1 MPLTIIILA
10 AGKGTRMKSEISK
23 LLHPV
28 AGRPM
33 LSWVI
38 EKAESLNPS
47 QIIVVTA
54 PGQEDVAGVAASHTI
69 AIQHEQKGT
78 ADAVKAALPFIQN
91 KVGDVLILLGDEPLL
106 PVSALE
112 QMVSASRPTVMAL
125 RTPHPKGLGRMIE
138 GEDRT
143 LVRIVEEKD
152 ASTAEKEINLCNAG
166 NYCLS
171 YDQLISWLEQIDNKN
186 AQKEYYLTDLPEI
199 AGKEGAAFKI
209 VEVAVD
215 HVWGIN
221 DRAQLAE
228 HETAMQ
234 NELRTNAMA
243 QGVTLIDPQTVY
255 LSWDTKFGRDVT
267 IEPNVFLGPDVT
279 VGDHVTIRAFSHVEG
294 AKIGAHSN
302 IGPFARL
309 RPGSELAENVKI
321 GNFVEFKKARLSK
334 GVKASHLGYIGD
346 ADVGAGTNFSC
357 GAITVNYD
365 GYDKH
370 HTVIGEN
377 VMVGSNVNLIAPIE
391 VGENAFIAA
400 GSTVSNS
407 VPQNSLA
414 LSRSATEIKEGWALT
429 YRDRKEKQYS
439 KSKKEGT

>member
-10 AGKGTRMKSEISK
+10 AGKGTRMKSDLSK

-38 EKAESLNPS
+38 EKAEALNPS

-54 PGQEDVAGVAASHTI
+54 PDQGDVAKVSSPHTI
-69 AIQHEQKGT
+69 AIQREQNGT
-78 ADAVKAALPFIQN
+78 ADAVKAAIPAIQN
-91 KVGDVLILLGDEPLL
+91 KNGNVLILLGDEPLL

-112 QMVSASRPTVMAL
+112 EMVAVGQPTAMAL
-125 RTPHPKGLGRMIE
+125 RTPYPKGLGRIIE
-138 GEDRT
+138 GDDHT
-143 LVRIVEEKD
+143 LLRIVEEKD
-152 ASTAEKEINLCNAG
+152 ANDDEKQINLCNAG

-171 YDQLISWLEQIDNKN
+171 YNQLVMWLGQINNQN

-199 AGKEGAAFKI
+199 AQKESSSFKI
-209 VEVAVD
+209 VEVAVE

-228 HETAMQ
+228 HEAAMQ
-234 NELRTNAMA
+234 NELRLKAMA
-243 QGVTLIDPQTVY
+243 QGVTFIDPQTVY

-267 IEPNVFLGPDVT
+267 IEPNVFFGPDVT
-279 VGDHVTIRAFSHVEG
+279 VDDHVTIRAFSHIEG
-294 AKIGAHSN
+294 ATIGSHSA

-309 RPGSELAENVKI
+309 RPGSELDENVKI
-321 GNFVEFKKARLSK
+321 GNFVEIKKARLGK

-365 GYDKH
+365 GYTKH
-370 HTVIGEN
+370 QTVIGEN
-377 VMVGSNVNLIAPIE
+377 VMVGSNVNLIAPIDI
-391 VGENAFIAA
+391 GKDAFIAA
-400 GSTVSNS
+400 GSTVSNC
-407 VPQNSLA
+407 VPANSLA
-414 LSRSATEIKEGWALT
+414 LSRPATEIKEGWALT
-429 YRDRKEKQYS
+429 YRERKEKQHNQ
-439 KSKKEGT
+439 T

>member
-10 AGKGTRMKSEISK
+10 AGKGTRMKSDLSK

-38 EKAESLNPS
+38 EKAEALNPS

-54 PGQEDVAGVAASHTI
+54 PEQDDVAKVSSPHTI
-69 AIQHEQKGT
+69 AIQREQNGT
-78 ADAVKAALPFIQN
+78 ADAVKAAIPAIQSKEGN
-91 KVGDVLILLGDEPLL
+91 VLILLGDEPLL
-106 PVSALE
+106 SVSSLE
-112 QMVSASRPTVMAL
+112 EMVSSGQPTAMAL

-138 GEDRT
+138 GDGRT
-143 LVRIVEEKD
+143 LLRIIEEKD
-152 ASTAEKEINLCNAG
+152 ASDAEKQINLCNAG

-171 YDQLISWLEQIDNKN
+171 YGQLTSWLEQVDNKN

-199 AGKEGAAFKI
+199 AQKEGSGFKI
-209 VEVAVD
+209 VEVEVD

-228 HETAMQ
+228 HEASMQ
-234 NELRTNAMA
+234 NELRLKAMA
-243 QGVTLIDPQTVY
+243 QGVTFIDPKTVY

-267 IEPNVFLGPDVT
+267 IEPNVFFGPDVT
-279 VGDHVTIRAFSHVEG
+279 IGDHVMIRAFSHIEG
-294 AKIGAHSN
+294 ATIGAHSS

-309 RPGSELAENVKI
+309 RPGSELDESVKI
-321 GNFVEFKKARLSK
+321 GNFVEIKKARLGK

-365 GYDKH
+365 GYTKH
-370 HTVIGEN
+370 QTVIGEN
-377 VMVGSNVNLIAPIE
+377 VMVGSNVNLIAPIDI
-391 VGENAFIAA
+391 GKDAFIAA
-400 GSTVSNS
+400 GSTVSNC
-407 VPQNSLA
+407 VPANSLA
-414 LSRSATEIKEGWALT
+414 LSRPATEIKEGWALT
-429 YRDRKEKQYS
+429 YRERKEKQHNQ
-439 KSKKEGT
+439 T